1 METIKQTLENR
12 GDVYGDYLGGTTLRS
27 DIYNSIL
34 LRYAE
39 VNDRQMD
46 PVNAV
51 MIFDIVNKLVRLSTT
66 PDHKDTWHDIAGYAT
81 LAEEALN
88 EQD

>member
-1 METIKQTLENR
+1 MASVEETLENR
-12 GDVYGDYLGGTTLRS
+12 GEVYGDYLGGTTLRS
-27 DIYNSIL
+27 DIYNGIL
-34 LRYAE
+34 MRYAE

-66 PDHKDTWHDIAGYAT
+66 PDHLDTWLDIAGYAT
-81 LAEEALN
+81 LAKEALN